1 MVSTDDDSTGC
12 VYDYFNNFP
21 FWQKDR
27 LTTMEVQQSNKIY
40 EGVHKVCSH
49 FSESTNCEM
58 TFSIYLPQES
68 NSDSFKTL
76 IWLSGLTC
84 TEENFR
90 IKSGVQRIASEL
102 NMIIV
107 SPDTSPRGQGVPD
120 DENYALGQGAGF
132 YLDATEPPWNEHFNM
147 YSYITKDLLET
158 IHNNFSIDTEKTGI
172 FGHSMGGHGALTI
185 ALKNPQLFKSVSAFA
200 PICSPTKVGWGEN
213 AFAAY
218 LGNQMPDWIEYDST
232 ELILDR
238 GWNSDILIDQGLD
251 DEFLDQYLK
260 PQLLIEACTQKGIP
274 IQLRQH
280 EGYDHSYFFIASFI
294 EDHLRW
300 HDERL

>member
-1 MVSTDDDSTGC
+1 
-12 VYDYFNNFP
+12 
-21 FWQKDR
+21 
-27 LTTMEVQQSNKIY
+27 MEVQQSNKIY

-107 SPDTSPRGQGVPD
+107 SPDTSPRGEGVPD

-132 YLDATEPPWNEHFNM
+132 YLDATEPPWKEHFNM

-158 IHNNFSIDTEKTGI
+158 IHNNFSVDTEKTGI

-218 LGNQMPDWIEYDST
+218 LGNQMSDWIEYDST

-260 PQLLIEACTQKGIP
+260 PQLLIEACTEKGIP

>member
-1 MVSTDDDSTGC
+1 
-12 VYDYFNNFP
+12 
-21 FWQKDR
+21 
-27 LTTMEVQQSNKIY
+27 MEVQQSNKIY

-76 IWLSGLTC
+76 IWLSGLPC

-102 NMIIV
+102 NRIIV

-158 IHNNFSIDTEKTGI
+158 LHNNYSIDTEKTGI